1 MSGSNYLGHFTRTRD
16 AHRKNGREIGRW
28 GDETVV
34 LSVIR
39 VVYVMED
46 PVMRSGHL
54 SDGVYSGRAWW
65 NEMYDARVCGEK
77 AGLSR
82 SDHPVEGDM
91 DGPQDGTHKPV
102 AGDLQA
108 EGGLRKVVMN
118 AGHEAGDAFQ
128 ARCILGCPGELVK

>member
-1 MSGSNYLGHFTRTRD
+1 MPLLTHTLKTFINVIQRKKSQNPTITMKRPMSGSNYLGHFTRTRD

-82 SDHPVEGDM
+82 SDYPVEGDM
-91 DGPQDGTHKPV
+91 DG
-102 AGDLQA
+102 L
-108 EGGLRKVVMN
+108 
-118 AGHEAGDAFQ
+118 
-128 ARCILGCPGELVK
+128 